1 MRSLRFLLDADISPE
16 TAVFL
21 RSLGFDAESLIEKG
35 LGGLSDAE
43 VAKRAIEGGKILVTF
58 DLDFGEL
65 HYFSSPKKFSVIVL
79 RLDDQRVE
87 NVNSVLK
94 EFLRQHNRKISSKRK
109 RLVVIGSNE
118 VRIAQ

>member
-1 MRSLRFLLDADISPE
+1 MRSLRFLLDANISPE

-21 RSLGFDAESLIEKG
+21 RSFGFDAESLIEKG

-43 VAKRAIEGGKILVTF
+43 VARRSRQDDRVLVTF

-65 HYFSSPKKFSVIVL
+65 YYFSSPKKFSVVVL

-87 NVNSVLK
+87 NVNSVLG
-94 EFLRQHNRKISSKRK
+94 EFLRQHKRKLTSSKK
-109 RLVVIGSNE
+109 CLAVIGDSD
-118 VRIAQ
+118 VRISQ